1 MRPILYSSILV
12 FLTFGAFSQVGI
24 GTNSPDP
31 SSIFEVKSTSKGLL
45 APRMS
50 AAQML
55 AISAPAD
62 GLLVYCN
69 AIGSTVTAT
78 GFYYYD
84 APTSTWTPLKS
95 SSSSS
100 QSLSGDLNMNG
111 ANILNASSVQSGK
124 FQILDNNQHTFFGGS
139 DALALT
145 TISRSGNKT
154 MFLDG
159 RTANSLLTIQNS
171 TSSTNADRKEG
182 VIGIGT
188 DVPDYSAKLD
198 VSSTE
203 KGMLVPRMTGN
214 QVLAITSPANGLLAY
229 ATSVSTTTQANGSKI
244 DAVGFWYYDV
254 NIWRPINYKSSTGAM
269 YGKPVR
275 ITNAYPID
283 WQPDDVVIQ
292 LPTTYTTASN
302 VQLTF
307 PNATSPENLYRVVG
321 ISNRS
326 TASKFFGVSSAG
338 SPEGTKLYSDQLS
351 QIANATCVWF
361 ISDGIAWRVYV
372 GR

>member
-1 MRPILYSSILV
+1 MRPILYGSIIV
-12 FLTFGAFSQVGI
+12 FLAFGAFSQVGI

-214 QVLAITSPANGLLAY
+214 QVLAIPSPANGLLAY
-229 ATSVSTTTQANGSKI
+229 ATSLSTNTQANGSKI
-244 DAVGFWYYDV
+244 DAVGFWFYDI
-254 NIWRPINYKSSTGAM
+254 NTWRPINYKQPTGAM

-275 ITNAYPID
+275 VMSLSESPIN
-283 WQPDDVVIQ
+283 WQDDDVVVQIPLGWGGTVT
-292 LPTTYTTASN
+292 LPD
-302 VQLTF
+302 
-307 PNATSPENLYRVVG
+307 ATQSKNLYRVVG
-321 ISNRS
+321 VSNRA
-326 TASKFFGVSSAG
+326 TAKTISAPATNITP
-338 SPEGTKLYSDQLS
+338 SGTQIYYE
-351 QIANATCVWF
+351 IANSIAQNSCMWF
-361 ISDGIAWRVYV
+361 ISDGIGWRVYV